1 MADAPPEHKVETED
15 TGNGKAGASAAGNGE
30 APVIIKKYANRRL
43 YNTSSS
49 SYVTLDYLARMVK
62 NGNEFVVHDA
72 KTGED
77 ITRQVLTQIIVEEE
91 SKGRTMLPINFLRQL
106 IRLYDDNMQSF
117 VPGYL
122 EVAMESFVHNQEQ
135 MREKIAESIG
145 STNPFAEMENMAR
158 RNMAVFERSLG
169 MFAPGATASVHGGS
183 DRTTAAQ
190 NARPDASP
198 TEQSSDEISGLRDK
212 LAEMQSELEALAR
225 KNTAGDK

>member
-1 MADAPPEHKVETED
+1 MADAPPDHKAETED
-15 TGNGKAGASAAGNGE
+15 AGTGKAGASAPGNGE
-30 APVIIKKYANRRL
+30 APIIIKKYANRRL

-49 SYVTLDYLARMVK
+49 SYVTLDYLAGMVK

-91 SKGRTMLPINFLRQL
+91 SKGHAMLPIGFLRQL

-135 MREKIAESIG
+135 MREKITESLG

-158 RNMAVFERSLG
+158 RNVAVFERSLG
-169 MFAPGATASVHGGS
+169 MFAAGAAAAGRGGAE
-183 DRTTAAQ
+183 RANTTQ
-190 NARPDASP
+190 ETRPDTSP
-198 TEQSSDEISGLRDK
+198 TGQSSDEISGLRDK